1 MTNTLVCD
9 NIELAKDLRFNQKLI
24 NRYVTLDGKLV
35 EANGLMSGGG
45 QPKRGGMNTTAKVE
59 ISKND

>member
-9 NIELAKDLRFNQKLI
+9 NIEIAKDLRFNQKLI

-45 QPKRGGMNTTAKVE
+45 
-59 ISKND
+59 